1 MIERTTS
8 WPRSSMTSP
17 RCAEPRSWSKAK
29 PYRPRIRVSSEALSL
44 SSPPSR
50 STPCTRSG
58 SARRVGG
65 ATMVRANST
74 TVAVAAAPPRTLPNP
89 TPKPPPPTAGAG
101 DPGQFLPR
109 QLPALTQRVWT
120 CDRGDLVRRAATI
133 TTPRDSSLQV
143 VTQSAVPVLRE
154 FELAK
159 ASLRSAQARHDIV
172 ISDIPA
178 PRKLAPYATAV
189 SANIDN
195 PDLGSRAGFGTG
207 RLVLLCDPSMPE
219 TWHGLFRII
228 CFAQAPLDTDMGA
241 DPFITR
247 VAWSWLIDSLTEH
260 GATFHS
266 ASGTAAKTLSTGF
279 GELAHEGD
287 GAKIELRASWTPSDS
302 TIAPHLE
309 GWADLLGLIAGLPPC
324 ELNGVSALTLRRQP
338 H

>member
-1 MIERTTS
+1 MCRYPTS
-8 WPRSSMTSP
+8 
-17 RCAEPRSWSKAK
+17 
-29 PYRPRIRVSSEALSL
+29 
-44 SSPPSR
+44 
-50 STPCTRSG
+50 
-58 SARRVGG
+58 
-65 ATMVRANST
+65 
-74 TVAVAAAPPRTLPNP
+74 
-89 TPKPPPPTAGAG
+89 GAG

-287 GAKIELRASWTPSDS
+287 GAQIELRASWTPSDS